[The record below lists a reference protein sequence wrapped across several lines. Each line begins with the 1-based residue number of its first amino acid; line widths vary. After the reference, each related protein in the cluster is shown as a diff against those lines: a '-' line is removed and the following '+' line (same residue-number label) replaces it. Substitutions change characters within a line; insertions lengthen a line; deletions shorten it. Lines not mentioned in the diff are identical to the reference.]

1 MNDKIRSQVEWVISK
16 LLRTSENFIIS
27 IRYEKEKNE
36 ARIYLDGKKM
46 ATISEEV
53 CTFGWPLTK
62 EEIEKLYE
70 TLYGKKYHIEIP
82 GDIKQILSILPSGQ
96 WYSVIWDSDGDFLV
110 TNTANRKYLT
120 DLFCELKRLKG
131 I

>member
-1 MNDKIRSQVEWVISK
+1 MKGIR
-16 LLRTSENFIIS
+16 F
-27 IRYEKEKNE
+27 
-36 ARIYLDGKKM
+36 DG
-46 ATISEEV
+46 
-53 CTFGWPLTK
+53 G
-62 EEIEKLYE
+62 
-70 TLYGKKYHIEIP
+70 KYHIEIP